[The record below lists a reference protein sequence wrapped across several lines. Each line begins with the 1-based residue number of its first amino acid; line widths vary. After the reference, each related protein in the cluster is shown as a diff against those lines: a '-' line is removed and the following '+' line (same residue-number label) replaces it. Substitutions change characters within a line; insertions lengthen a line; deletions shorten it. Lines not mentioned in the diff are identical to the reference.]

1 MRMRYIEFSV
11 GVFMALGLIALV
23 LMALR
28 VSGLAYDGGG
38 EGYTVKARFE
48 NLGGL
53 TERAKVAMSGVTVGR
68 VTRIYLD
75 PEWYSAVVEMEIDS
89 TMPPLSIDTT
99 ASILTSGLLG
109 EKYIG
114 LTVGAEEEHLENGSW
129 IEDTQSALVLEE
141 LISRFMLNATGGS

>member
-1 MRMRYIEFSV
+1 MRMRYIELSV
-11 GVFMALGLIALV
+11 GVFMALGLLALV

-38 EGYTVKARFE
+38 EGYKVKARFE

-53 TERAKVAMSGVTVGR
+53 TERAKVSMSGVTIGR
-68 VTRIYLD
+68 VTKIYLD
-75 PEWYSAVVEMEIDS
+75 PEWYSAVVEMEIDAS
-89 TMPPLSIDTT
+89 MPPLSSDTT
-99 ASILTSGLLG
+99 AAILTSGLLG

-114 LTVGAEEEHLENGSW
+114 LTVGAEDENLGEGSW